1 MRINATDQVHI
12 APLLRVE
19 NSGKLRAGKNASGPG
34 DLPEFESFDN
44 ASFVSQFNCLK
55 DEDKARTRSR
65 DENETPLTYKYNGWE
80 GDAKR

>member
-1 MRINATDQVHI
+1 MEISASTAVADARPN
-12 APLLRVE
+12 E
-19 NSGKLRAGKNASGPG
+19 NNKNASGPG

-55 DEDKARTRSR
+55 DKDKARTRSR
-65 DENETPLTYKYNGWE
+65 DENETPLTYKYNVWE